1 MDKNH
6 YLCTFRINVHYME
19 HTNSLVKTI
28 IKGIREKKGAKI
40 VVVDLSGM
48 EGTICHYFVICQGN
62 MPTQVE
68 AVADSIVDTVR
79 QELGEK
85 PAHTVGLSN
94 AVWVAMD
101 YSDVLVHVFVPDV
114 RDYYDLEHL
123 WEDAPITY
131 LEDED

>member
-6 YLCTFRINVHYME
+6 YLCTFRIKVHYME

-62 MPTQVE
+62 TPTQVE

-79 QELGEK
+79 QELGE
-85 PAHTVGLSN
+85 
-94 AVWVAMD
+94 
-101 YSDVLVHVFVPDV
+101 
-114 RDYYDLEHL
+114 
-123 WEDAPITY
+123 
-131 LEDED
+131 